1 MTNTMERG
9 SAQPPTEDVATARD
23 NPVSIRTRFQS
34 NLDRLLPLPLY
45 LVLTVIVL
53 VPLGYLLFAS
63 VRTGSPMQPGA
74 TFTLDNLASIWID
87 PTYFRVLGNTLWMAL
102 LVTIFS
108 IVIGVALAWLIART
122 NIPGKRLWEVI
133 VPLPLFL
140 SPFASAVAWMI
151 LGSERAGFLNVLFKN
166 IFGTEHGFMNILSFP
181 GLVFAM
187 VLFHISYA
195 YLYTIAPLKNMDGAL
210 EEAARVGGSSVART
224 MLRITFPVVLPGI
237 LSASLMVFVLSA
249 EMFTVPALLG
259 TPAGFSTLAPFIY
272 EQTKFSPPNWGAA
285 TAAALLL
292 LAVMAVGV
300 VLQNRATRMSG
311 RFVTVTGK
319 GVRPATLDL
328 GRWKWL
334 ATLLPGG
341 FILLAVVLPIGTLLL
356 VTFMKYVTAN
366 ITPEIFTLSNWAL
379 LGSNPVFLK
388 GLQNTLQITLI
399 GSVFATLLAFM
410 LVYSWKRLNSPFKRT
425 TETIAM
431 LPVAVPGIVLGV
443 GVLWAAVST
452 PLYGT
457 IWLLIFAFTARYLAN
472 PVRIFSS
479 TMVQIDKGLEEA
491 SRVGGAGMFRTM
503 GRISAPLL
511 TPAALSGWLLMVI
524 LFTRELN
531 VAIMVY
537 SGNSITL
544 PVIMWGAIDG
554 GSFAFAA
561 VIALV
566 ETALILGVFVIARV
580 LFKVDLSSRG

>member
-1 MTNTMERG
+1 MRNTTMRASEDTPIE
-9 SAQPPTEDVATARD
+9 QLPP
-23 NPVSIRTRFQS
+23 QS
-34 NLDRLLPLPLY
+34 DRAVTISMRLRASLDRLLPLPLY
-45 LVLTVIVL
+45 LILILIVL
-53 VPLGYLLFAS
+53 LPLGYLLYAS
-63 VRTGSPMQPGA
+63 LRTGSPMQPDS
-74 TFTLDNLASIWID
+74 TFTFDNIASIWLD

-108 IVIGVALAWLIART
+108 IVIGVALAWLVART
-122 NIPGKRLWEVI
+122 NLPGKRFWEVVI
-133 VPLPLFL
+133 PLPLFL

-166 IFGTEHGFMNILSFP
+166 IFGTEEGFMNILSFP

-292 LAVMAVGV
+292 LAVMIVGV

-319 GVRPATLDL
+319 GVRPATLNL
-328 GRWKWL
+328 GRWKPL
-334 ATLLPGG
+334 ALLLPSA
-341 FILLAVVLPIGTLLL
+341 FILLAVVLPIGTLIL

-366 ITPEIFTLSNWAL
+366 ITPELFTLSNWAL
-379 LGSNPVFLK
+379 LGNNPVFIR

-399 GSVFATLLAFM
+399 GSVFATLFAFL
-410 LVYSWKRLNSPFKRT
+410 LVYSWKRLNSPFRRT

-443 GVLWAAVST
+443 GVLWAAVSS

-457 IWLLIFAFTARYLAN
+457 IWLLILAFTARYLAN

-503 GRISAPLL
+503 GKISAPLL

-554 GSFAFAA
+554 GGFAFAA

-566 ETALILGVFVIARV
+566 ETALIMVVFVVARLV
-580 LFKVDLSSRG
+580 FKVDLGSRS